1 MYLLNPP
8 DFDIADGSP
17 GLDGTPTPAMWRIA
31 TGLDLTHRDVLE
43 DREKRKY
50 VSDVLNQTIIR
61 TNDDL
66 KPYQNDVK
74 GRITVPKD
82 TTIAHWIRRREGEIP
97 GLITSKKAIDNVY
110 PEYDDGELF
119 DYVDSSRNF
128 SNVLSYQGF
137 EDTHLG
143 FVSGSRHYG
152 NPYLKKWGAYVGEAV
167 TSNGKRGTAKSYG
180 ESRDEVH
187 QHLKRQTLQDV
198 FASDEIP
205 NPRRST

>member
-66 KPYQNDVK
+66 KPYQNDRNGSIQHRK
-74 GRITVPKD
+74 TPKSRIGFG
-82 TTIAHWIRRREGEIP
+82 AE
-97 GLITSKKAIDNVY
+97 KA
-110 PEYDDGELF
+110 
-119 DYVDSSRNF
+119 RN
-128 SNVLSYQGF
+128 
-137 EDTHLG
+137 
-143 FVSGSRHYG
+143 
-152 NPYLKKWGAYVGEAV
+152 PA
-167 TSNGKRGTAKSYG
+167 
-180 ESRDEVH
+180 
-187 QHLKRQTLQDV
+187 
-198 FASDEIP
+198 
-205 NPRRST
+205 